1 MFDFF
6 TVTIMVTVNYEFFKH
21 FKCGTGSE
29 FIANT
34 MNLVKWGY
42 ERGYERAK
50 VLCRYLILI

>member
-42 ERGYERAK
+42 ERAK